1 MDSFY
6 CLDLP
11 ELASIQLGFS
21 SFPFLYLN
29 LSDTVDTS
37 FIMRSETK
45 HN

>member
-21 SFPFLYLN
+21 SFPFLYLSH
-29 LSDTVDTS
+29 LDTVDS
-37 FIMRSETK
+37 SLIMRS
-45 HN
+45 